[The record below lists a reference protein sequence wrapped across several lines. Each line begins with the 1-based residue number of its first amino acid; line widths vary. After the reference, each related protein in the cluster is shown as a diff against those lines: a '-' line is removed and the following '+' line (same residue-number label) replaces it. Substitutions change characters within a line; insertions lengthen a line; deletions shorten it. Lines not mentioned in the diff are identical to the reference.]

1 MNEGDEGDFEDVEE
15 EKVLEVEEG
24 KEGKPIVSE
33 AFLNS
38 IDVLEVTSNLI
49 LSLVEDA
56 GEEVEEE
63 EGENEKNLEEE

>member
-1 MNEGDEGDFEDVEE
+1 MEVEMNEG
-15 EKVLEVEEG
+15 EEG